1 VRDLPTFREAYRR
14 RCIVPVDGFFE
25 WKAIKGQKA
34 KQPYAVAIEGRR
46 TLSNLGLEVR
56 GDRSEV
62 KRSISRSSTHLRPMD
77 VSRLCPWGAFA
88 LGHVASSSNY
98 AAMPY
103 QHQFGGIAHGR
114 THQFS
119 CCVF

>member
-1 VRDLPTFREAYRR
+1 VRDLPTFREVYR

-62 KRSISRSSTHLRPMD
+62 KRFISRSSTHLRPMD
-77 VSRLCPWGAFA
+77 VRLCPWGAFA
-88 LGHVASSSNY
+88 LAMWPVAATTRRCHIS
-98 AAMPY
+98 A
-103 QHQFGGIAHGR
+103 
-114 THQFS
+114 TH
-119 CCVF
+119 